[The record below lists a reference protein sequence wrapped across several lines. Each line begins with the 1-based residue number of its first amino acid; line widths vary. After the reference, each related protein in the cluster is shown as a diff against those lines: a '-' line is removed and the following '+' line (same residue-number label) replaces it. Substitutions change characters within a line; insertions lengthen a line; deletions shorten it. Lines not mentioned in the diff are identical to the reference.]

1 MWEVTKHHLLLHWC
15 QAIWLSQIARLELKT
30 DVSEINVT
38 ENRKL
43 GWRYWEFLWSLS
55 CIWWGG
61 TLGDTGGVKQKDLP
75 NIHYCDNFCSPVK
88 DSSPHPGAL
97 HLRPLALLKALEP
110 PNCAELSALFCN
122 RWNLFYK
129 MKILRLNLSGKWG
142 ISIRMSMTSYP
153 LTPLANTSACW
164 FKTSSTFSWNIMD
177 INRQINF
184 KKYLEKW

>member
-1 MWEVTKHHLLLHWC
+1 MSRRPGSWMEILRVPAASREV
-15 QAIWLSQIARLELKT
+15 R
-30 DVSEINVT
+30 
-38 ENRKL
+38 
-43 GWRYWEFLWSLS
+43 
-55 CIWWGG
+55 
-61 TLGDTGGVKQKDLP
+61 GDTGGHWGSKTKGLKG

-88 DSSPHPGAL
+88 DSSLQPWAF

-110 PNCAELSALFCN
+110 PNFAELSALFCI

-129 MKILRLNLSGKWG
+129 IIIMRLNLPGKWG

-184 KKYLEKW
+184 